1 MKGNDKRMIDE
12 QSYENENELPIE
24 DYIRSKAIQEME
36 VREPI
41 DQDIEDLSEER
52 EERKDPCY
60 FKRKKIQELEKC
72 FKECEG
78 QKMLVV
84 IKGPPDPDSIASA
97 WAHCFIAQYFN
108 IETQIIHFMPIS
120 HSENK
125 ALVKALRINM
135 VQYKKDVDLSYFN
148 CYALVDTPIAG
159 LKSEHDPSM
168 PKIDLPQDM
177 PLFSLVDHH
186 KKTGKVHGNFIDIR
200 ENAGATSSIYAEY
213 LQYGTYTLSANS
225 PSDMELATALQH
237 GIRTDTD
244 NFFLAREIDWEAAA
258 YLSRFADRD
267 LVRQISSSSLTAN
280 TMDIL
285 QHALETKEIKD
296 NYILAGVG
304 YVRETDRDGIA
315 LAADYL
321 VRREGIDTAIVFGII
336 GDQYIHGSLRTRS
349 NTLDPDSFLKDVFD
363 IDKDTGQHYGGG
375 RFDKGGFQIPLRIF
389 SDCDDKNL
397 LWELVSKII
406 KSKIIKRLGGKISMA
421 EAKS

>member
-1 MKGNDKRMIDE
+1 MLEE
-12 QSYENENELPIE
+12 QANEVELPIE
-24 DYIRSKAIQEME
+24 ENLKNKASQDVELKESIESDMDDITEDRSDRVIM
-36 VREPI
+36 
-41 DQDIEDLSEER
+41 L
-52 EERKDPCY
+52 
-60 FKRKKIQELEKC
+60 KKKKVQELEKC
-72 FKECEG
+72 FKEYTG
-78 QKMLVV
+78 HKMLVV

-97 WAHCFIAQYFN
+97 WAHCFIAQYFG
-108 IETQIIHFMPIS
+108 IETQILHFMPIS

-125 ALVKALRINM
+125 ALVKALRITL
-135 VQYKKDVDLSYFN
+135 VQYKKEVDLSSFS

-159 LKSEHDPSM
+159 LKFENDPSM

-186 KKTGKVHGNFIDIR
+186 KKTGKVQGNFVDIR

-213 LQYGTYTLSANS
+213 LQYGSCTLSASN
-225 PSDMELATALQH
+225 PTDMELATALHH

-258 YLSRFADRD
+258 YLSHFSDRD
-267 LVRQISSSSLTAN
+267 LVKQISASSLTAN

-296 NYILAGVG
+296 NYIFAGVS
-304 YVRETDRDGIA
+304 YVGETDRDGIA

-349 NTLDPDSFLKDVFD
+349 STLDPDSFLKDVFD
-363 IDKDTGQHYGGG
+363 IDKETGQHYGGG

-389 SDCDDKNL
+389 SDCDDKKL
-397 LWELVSKII
+397 LWELVSKTI
-406 KSKIIKRLGGKISMA
+406 KFKFFKKLGAKISMP